1 MKAVRITPDY
11 LQSSNFRRSVS
22 VKIAGK
28 CLLQINIQMINP
40 VFDENITQQINPP
53 VKLRLDKSQPINTHY
68 MINGKI
74 EQKITAFCLLF

>member
-1 MKAVRITPDY
+1 MKADRITPDY

-40 VFDENITQQINPP
+40 VFDEKYYTANKPT
-53 VKLRLDKSQPINTHY
+53 SQAPI
-68 MINGKI
+68 G
-74 EQKITAFCLLF
+74 